1 MKINQILSCIVRE
14 NIIDENRSNLVM
26 YSNAKD
32 YDVMVKTD
40 QIWWCMARHKFHDE
54 NESIF
59 LIYSEAKCHDEN
71 RPNIV

>member
-40 QIWWCMARHKFHDE
+40 QIW
-54 NESIF
+54 
-59 LIYSEAKCHDEN
+59 
-71 RPNIV
+71 